1 MIAVAGGGVLDSIPR
16 HGDLAID
23 GVELAKVGPLV
34 LIQHVNTERNE
45 LQ

>member
-1 MIAVAGGGVLDSIPR
+1 MIAVAGVLDSIPR

-23 GVELAKVGPLV
+23 GVEHAKVGPLV
-34 LIQHVNTERNE
+34 LIQHVNTEINK